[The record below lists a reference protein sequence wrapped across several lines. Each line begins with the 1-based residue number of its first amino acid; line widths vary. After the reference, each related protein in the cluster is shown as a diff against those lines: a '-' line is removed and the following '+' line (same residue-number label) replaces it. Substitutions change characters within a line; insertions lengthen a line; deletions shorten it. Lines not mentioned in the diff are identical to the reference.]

1 MGSIVSAVGNIIGQ
15 GQANNQQQ
23 GGYSNAN
30 GILNQ
35 RYGQANEQIMEGYNN
50 ARDRLTQSYPVAT
63 GTLASYGNV
72 ANTSNNALSDLIGS
86 GYGTHQ
92 FTTQDLMNGLAPNYD
107 FLKGQL
113 TGTTN
118 AAGNVSGGLLSG
130 NALQALQSNVGNFA
144 QNAYQNA
151 FNNYNTQ
158 RNSIFSNLNN
168 TSSMASAPTTA
179 LSGLQSGYGS
189 AQAGLDINQ
198 AQNQANINTS
208 LGNALAG
215 NNINAGNA
223 AAKNTMAQYNTGG
236 NALSDLVGGDAG
248 SIGGAIKNIG
258 SFFKLG

>member
-1 MGSIVSAVGNIIGQ
+1 MGSIVSAFGNILGSN
-15 GQANNQQQ
+15 QANNQQQ
-23 GGYSNAN
+23 QGYSNAN

-50 ARDRLTQSYPVAT
+50 ARGRLEQAYPAAT
-63 GTLASYGNV
+63 GTLQGYANLGNAS
-72 ANTSNNALSDLIGS
+72 TNALSDLIGS
-86 GYGTHQ
+86 GYATKQ
-92 FTTQDLMNGLAPNYD
+92 FSTQDLYNGLAPNYD

-113 TGTTN
+113 QGTTN

-144 QNAYQNA
+144 QNAYQQA

-168 TSSMASAPTTA
+168 SGQMASSNTNNLAN
-179 LSGLQSGYGS
+179 LQSGYGG

-198 AQNQANINTS
+198 AQNQANLNTS

-215 NNINAGNA
+215 TNINAGNA
-223 AAKNTMAQYNTGG
+223 AAKQTMYQYNQGG
-236 NALSDLVGGDAG
+236 NALADLAGGDSG
-248 SIGGAIKNIG
+248 SIGGAIGNIG
-258 SFFKLG
+258 KFFSLG